1 MPTAGRRCFVPQAI
15 RYFLAQDYPKKEL
28 LIVDDGPKPVADL
41 VPHDLR
47 IRYFYEEL
55 PKPVGQKR
63 NFACEQATGEIIVH
77 WDDDD
82 WSAPWRLTY
91 QVEQLCITNT
101 DVCGLERVY
110 FFASAQNRAW
120 EYVYPGSRRRWVYG
134 ASLCY
139 RKTFWQTHKFQELNV
154 GEDTRFVWAD
164 DHTRIQALSDPRFL
178 VALVHEQ
185 NTSPKQTAYAYYRPK
200 PLAEIEQL
208 LGNDFRF
215 YRQPQTSGVA
225 QATPLIRPGQPS
237 RALVTAALG
246 IGDILR
252 VTPLVRV
259 LHQLGYTV
267 DVLVATDYPDTALL
281 IEGAPEIRRVF
292 QLPSARSNSAEIQT
306 AGLIDDEYELAT
318 YTVWSAA
325 LREKV
330 RSKRALAFERQRWLA
345 DGDIKCIENIARE
358 LGWQEE
364 LPQPFALKSAR
375 RFGLPAGTIAIH
387 PGCKYE
393 WPWKKWHGFDELAQ
407 RFPSVV
413 IVGSEEDARTD
424 NTYFRRAFIWPER
437 AQNYTGKLN
446 LLDTAALLSEC
457 AALISNDSGLMHL
470 GIALGVRTFGI
481 FGITSPQREGI
492 RSRNFHPL
500 TKGLPCEPACHA
512 GSWGR
517 RDCEFHLSCLK
528 TLGSDEVFT
537 KVTETLSERRADL
550 LPTPSDSPA
559 PKLNGHRAAHEPI
572 NLTYYGNVFDASGY
586 GHAARAYLHALHHAG
601 VELRVVDLRGHPHQ
615 VEDPLLET
623 FVGRSLDAD
632 FHLFH
637 GPPPHWARLA
647 FPLRN
652 VIAMTVW
659 ETDTM
664 PTQWRPVLSHA
675 IDVWLPCEF
684 NTAVF
689 STALGKPVFK
699 LPHPIY
705 PCVANG
711 GVIREPL
718 AEDEVRPDDYVFY
731 SIFEWQDRKC
741 PEQTMEAYF
750 RAFPQDDATVL
761 ILKTNPG
768 AATVAHRALTE
779 IRHRTG
785 SRARAVVRAE
795 AWTEGQ
801 ISALHQRG
809 DCYISLHR
817 GEGWGY
823 PLFQAAAGGKPVIA
837 TGYSGP
843 LEYIAADAHS
853 VVRYKLTSVRQ
864 PYVYYHPSMKWAE
877 PDTAHASEL
886 MRTVRTQP
894 EEARDKAIVAAK
906 DLNERFSLDVIGQSA
921 RARLAELL
929 AKTVKRAH
937 FNGARPKRDLRPQ
950 APISGEWFDADYFE
964 HGFKSNWTK
973 GYHWSGFAGLFR
985 DTAKFLVSMFPDATS
1000 FLDAGCAKGFLVRA
1014 LRELGKEA
1022 WGFDHSPWALEH
1034 AEKVARPFLQL
1045 ASAEKAEFNRPF
1057 DLTLAFSLLESLTE
1071 AQALEFLRRAREW
1084 TNHAFVAVV
1093 LVCEDETR
1101 RERLL
1106 TSDGDLSRVTILS
1119 RASWRQRFLDAGWK
1133 QDALHRVAERAC
1145 RTHPL
1150 PARMGWDILVYAP
1163 G

>member
-1 MPTAGRRCFVPQAI
+1 MPQAI
-15 RYFLAQDYPKKEL
+15 RYFLAQNYPEKEL
-28 LIVDDGPKPVADL
+28 LIIDDGPLPIADL
-41 VPHDLR
+41 VPRDSR
-47 IRYFYEEL
+47 VRYFHRTS
-55 PKPVGQKR
+55 PQPVGCKR

-82 WSAPWRLTY
+82 WNAPWRLSY
-91 QVEQLCITNT
+91 QVEQLLTTNAN
-101 DVCGLERVY
+101 VCGLARVLFY
-110 FFASAQNRAW
+110 APTENRAW
-120 EYVYPGSRRRWVYG
+120 EYVYPGGQRRWVYG
-134 ASLCY
+134 ATLCY
-139 RKTFWQTHKFQELNV
+139 LKTFWQAHKFQEINV

-164 DHTRIQALSDPRFL
+164 DHARIEALSDTRFL

-185 NTSPKQTAYAYYRPK
+185 NTSPKRTTYVHYRPK
-200 PLAEIEQL
+200 AVAEIEQL
-208 LGNDFRF
+208 LGEDFRF
-215 YRQPQTSGVA
+215 YRQALTGRVIQPATVA
-225 QATPLIRPGQPS
+225 GPVQPS
-237 RALVTAALG
+237 SALVTAALG

-252 VTPLVRV
+252 VTPLIRV
-259 LHQLGYTV
+259 LHQMGYIV
-267 DVLVATDYPDTALL
+267 DVLLATDYPDTALL

-292 QLPSARSNSAEIQT
+292 RLPSARSNSGQNGIAALTDE
-306 AGLIDDEYELAT
+306 EYELAT
-318 YTVWSAA
+318 YTVWSAV
-325 LREKV
+325 LCEKV

-345 DGDIKCIENIARE
+345 DGDIKCVEIIARE
-358 LGWQEE
+358 LGWQDE

-393 WPWKKWHGFDELAQ
+393 WPWKKWHGFDELAR
-407 RFPSVV
+407 RFTSVV
-413 IVGSEEDARTD
+413 IVGSQEDVHTD
-424 NTYFRRAFIWPER
+424 NTYFRSAFTWPEH
-437 AQNYTGKLN
+437 AQNYIGKLN
-446 LLDTAALLSEC
+446 LPDTAALLSEC

-470 GIALGVRTFGI
+470 GIALGVQTFGI

-492 RSRNFHPL
+492 RSKNFHPI
-500 TKGLPCEPACHA
+500 TKRLPCEPACHT
-512 GSWGR
+512 GTWGR
-517 RDCEFHLSCLK
+517 QDCEFHLSCLK
-528 TLGSDEVFT
+528 TLGPEEVFM
-537 KVTETLSERRADL
+537 KVSETLSEQQTDL
-550 LPTPSDSPA
+550 LPSLSDSPA
-559 PKLNGHRAAHEPI
+559 PKLNGHRALREPI
-572 NLTYYGNVFDASGY
+572 TLAYYGNVFDASGY
-586 GHAARAYLHALHHAG
+586 GHAARAYLHALHRAG
-601 VELRVVDLRGHPHQ
+601 VELRVVDLAGRPHQ

-623 FVGRSLDAD
+623 FVGRPLDTD

-664 PTQWRPVLSHA
+664 PTQWRPVLTHA
-675 IDVWLPCEF
+675 IDVWLPCDF

-711 GVIREPL
+711 GTTSEPL
-718 AEDEVRPDDYVFY
+718 AEDEVRPGDYVFY

-741 PEQTMEAYF
+741 PEQTIEAYLQ
-750 RAFPQDDATVL
+750 AFPQDEEAVL

-768 AATVAHRALTE
+768 AATVAHQALTE
-779 IRHRTG
+779 IRRRTG

-801 ISALHQRG
+801 IAALHQRG

-843 LEYIAADAHS
+843 LEYITADAHS

-864 PYVYYHPSMKWAE
+864 RYVYYHPSMKWAE

-886 MRTVRTQP
+886 LRAVRSQP
-894 EEARDKAIVAAK
+894 AEARDKAILAAK
-906 DLNERFSLDVIGQSA
+906 DLNQRFSLDVIGYSA
-921 RARLAELL
+921 RARLTDLL

-950 APISGEWFDADYFE
+950 APIPGEWFDADYFE

-973 GYHWSGFAGLFR
+973 GYHWSDFAGLFR
-985 DTAKFLVSMFPDATS
+985 DTAKFLVSTFPEATS

-1022 WGFDHSPWALEH
+1022 WGFDHSPWALER
-1034 AEKVARPFLQL
+1034 AEKVARPYLQL
-1045 ASAEKAEFNRPF
+1045 VSAEKAEFNRSF

-1071 AQALEFLRRAREW
+1071 AQSLEFLRRAREW
-1084 TNHAFVAVV
+1084 TSQAFVAVV

-1106 TSDGDLSRVTILS
+1106 ASDGDLSRVTILS

-1150 PARMGWDILVYAP
+1150 PARMGWEILVYAP
-1163 G
+1163 A